1 MKCEFCGEENSANA
15 IFCKKCGH
23 SLDGKKVCPSCGKLI
38 PLNDEYCIF
47 CGHKAKKT
55 SSEKKKQVLSIISFI
70 SSCLA
75 IICSLIFTFLIG
87 VATQVNGEIP
97 NINML
102 SFSFNIYYYF
112 YDAYDQ
118 LKNSDIFAY
127 GLIGPLLGTIT
138 VLITIIG
145 MLITLAFSI
154 KAIVAYAKKLNTSIT
169 KYAIFTYFIYLGGV
183 ILFMMNTAI
192 NISSLE
198 LSLVLNINSTTIAG
212 IIVGG
217 VFVLTTSILD
227 IINRK
232 ISGTI
237 KDYIYRAII
246 GIFTVIISLVAFSFL
261 SREIITI
268 AAENATGGMG
278 ISLYSWI
285 IFESISKTYPFSDS
299 TINNFIG
306 SFTGITILCT
316 AIVILSIIFIISLM
330 FIIKDIVTNFGSNFK
345 GTAIMHVIDA
355 GICLIFI
362 GIWEL
367 ILGLVLTPY
376 FVKENVTINVIIP
389 TILIVLGSI
398 LFAISIIVPLI
409 FKRKKIS

>member
-154 KAIVAYAKKLNTSIT
+154 KAIVAYAKKLNTS
-169 KYAIFTYFIYLGGV
+169 
-183 ILFMMNTAI
+183 
-192 NISSLE
+192 
-198 LSLVLNINSTTIAG
+198 
-212 IIVGG
+212 
-217 VFVLTTSILD
+217 
-227 IINRK
+227 NR
-232 ISGTI
+232 
-237 KDYIYRAII
+237 
-246 GIFTVIISLVAFSFL
+246 
-261 SREIITI
+261 
-268 AAENATGGMG
+268 
-278 ISLYSWI
+278 
-285 IFESISKTYPFSDS
+285 
-299 TINNFIG
+299 
-306 SFTGITILCT
+306 
-316 AIVILSIIFIISLM
+316 
-330 FIIKDIVTNFGSNFK
+330 
-345 GTAIMHVIDA
+345 
-355 GICLIFI
+355 
-362 GIWEL
+362 
-367 ILGLVLTPY
+367 
-376 FVKENVTINVIIP
+376 
-389 TILIVLGSI
+389 
-398 LFAISIIVPLI
+398 
-409 FKRKKIS
+409 